1 MDVQHTYGSQQH
13 LGCFTAPTYSQR
25 MTRLSFGIPSRLR
38 QPLVLD
44 HTGGLES
51 EDDGDT
57 TGSSINSDSDS
68 SSRLRSSNSDSD
80 SSVDSFDLRNE
91 HLRIPRR
98 YRRTPIISSRVLGW
112 VEAQIREMYAQRYS
126 VPRVPLIRPESR
138 LKTCLESWKHKDKLA
153 FRGEL
158 RIWPTTFD
166 KLLRKIEGHAVF
178 TNNSNYGQTPVE
190 IQLAVALYQFGHD
203 GNGVSL
209 QAVSWWSGLGKG
221 TVPRCTRRVITA
233 ILGSGMLAEY
243 VRMPTAS
250 EKEEAKA
257 WVEKTSGCR
266 EWRDGWCMVDGTL
279 IPLATRPNWF
289 GPSYF
294 DRKMNYSM
302 NLQVINLP
310 NLQIVDIGYGYVG
323 STHDATA
330 WTGTRVYQEL
340 DKLLLSGEFIWGDA
354 AYPISRWL
362 TAPFKSPEREDP
374 DNTIFNNHVS
384 YVRVRSEHCIG
395 FLKGRLQSLKGL
407 RLTINNDR
415 DHTYVTQ
422 WIMTCV
428 VVHNFALLHEAKL
441 RAKRPSNLEYTAP
454 ENDPFIPAEI
464 RRRRNGPQRE
474 NPDSEIPLEMEGT
487 SAGRRA
493 RLAAGKAKRNELKEY
508 LLNALD
514 NRRQRFRID

>member
-1 MDVQHTYGSQQH
+1 MARIDSRHGRATH
-13 LGCFTAPTYSQR
+13 LRKSATSWALHRYHLRARRLRRLRSLGLTAAQLQR
-25 MTRLSFGIPSRLR
+25 LNRLSFGLPTHPR
-38 QPLVLD
+38 QSIMFD
-44 HTGGLES
+44 MDS
-51 EDDGDT
+51 EFEDFENDAT
-57 TGSSINSDSDS
+57 ISSDSDTDSSLSADSSQS
-68 SSRLRSSNSDSD
+68 SSGTSSTA
-80 SSVDSFDLRNE
+80 SVDSFDLRDDD
-91 HLRIPRR
+91 LPIPRG
-98 YRRTPIISSRVLGW
+98 YRRTPISSSRVLNW
-112 VEAQIREMYAQRYS
+112 VERQIQDMYAQRYS
-126 VPRVPLIRPESR
+126 VPRIPLIRPESR
-138 LKTCLESWKHKDKLA
+138 LKTCLKSWKHNDKLA

-166 KLLRKIEGHAVF
+166 KLLRKIEGHSVF
-178 TNNSNYGQTPVE
+178 TNNSNNGQTPVE
-190 IQLAVALYQFGHD
+190 IQLAVALYQFGHN

-243 VRMPTAS
+243 VRMPTAV
-250 EKEEAKA
+250 EKEEAKI

-279 IPLATRPNWF
+279 IPLATRPNWY

-302 NLQVINLP
+302 NLQVVNLP
-310 NLQIVDIGYGYVG
+310 NLQIIDIGYGYVG

-340 DKLLLSGEFIWGDA
+340 TTLLLSGEFIWGDA

-407 RLTINNDR
+407 RLTINNR
-415 DHTYVTQ
+415 HDHKYATQ
-422 WIMTCV
+422 WIMACV
-428 VVHNFALLHEAKL
+428 VVHNFALLHEARL
-441 RAKRPSNLEYTAP
+441 RAKRPLNPEYTAP
-454 ENDPFIPAEI
+454 ENDPFIPADI
-464 RRRRNGPQRE
+464 RHRRNQLDDGHDLQQEKR
-474 NPDSEIPLEMEGT
+474 SEM
-487 SAGRRA
+487 
-493 RLAAGKAKRNELKEY
+493 N
-508 LLNALD
+508 
-514 NRRQRFRID
+514 